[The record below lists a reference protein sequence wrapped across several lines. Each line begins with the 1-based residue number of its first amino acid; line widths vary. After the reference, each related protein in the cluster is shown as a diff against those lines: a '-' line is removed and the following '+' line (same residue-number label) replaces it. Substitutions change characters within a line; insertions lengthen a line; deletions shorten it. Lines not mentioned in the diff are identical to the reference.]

1 MGEFSDKVFDAVRRI
16 PQGKVSTYGQIAQI
30 IGSPR
35 SARYVGWALSG
46 NTEPVKTPCHRV
58 VFKDGRLAAGYA
70 FGGDGVQRELLEAE
84 GVAFLDADHVDMDAC
99 LWDLAPALDELG
111 RPADVD
117 WAREMGE

>member
-1 MGEFSDKVFDAVRRI
+1 MGEFSDKVFREVRRI
-16 PQGKVSTYGQIAQI
+16 PRGKVSTYGQIAQF

-35 SARYVGWALSG
+35 SARYVGWALRG
-46 NTEPVKTPCHRV
+46 NAEPVDTPCHRV

-84 GVAFLDADHVDMDAC
+84 GVVFSDADHVDMDAC
-99 LWDLAPALDELG
+99 LWDPAFDELG
-111 RPADVD
+111 RPADID